1 MDKRYTMFREYLTQ
15 DALSYLCK
23 KVASMNSDVRLLEKY
38 LGEAKKMIKEDE
50 GRKNKVRI

>member
-1 MDKRYTMFREYLTQ
+1 MFREYLTQ